1 MYSDYSKPPRHWNDG
16 KAQEWKERK
25 LYEPQNSV
33 LKRSG
38 VAQSHDEQK
47 ADVAVTKPILFVQDK
62 CPNCKMAEIMLS
74 KLGIEFDEVDAT
86 QNTELAAKL
95 QIKVTP
101 TLVVADGDSYQIYEN
116 ASNIRKWASEK

>member
-1 MYSDYSKPPRHWNDG
+1 
-16 KAQEWKERK
+16 
-25 LYEPQNSV
+25 
-33 LKRSG
+33 
-38 VAQSHDEQK
+38 
-47 ADVAVTKPILFVQDK
+47 
-62 CPNCKMAEIMLS
+62 MLS